1 MIILRFRELISNRSR
16 ADIKPV
22 MFGEMDLNDVVFT
35 IVKALQNA
43 SRNRFYGIKVLTDI
57 LSGTESEKVVKNNL
71 GQIPEFRALSNMSY
85 DMIQAVIEWMITQ
98 HFILKTRERYP
109 VLHSTYEGLH
119 YSEFITERKLKKLK
133 QYLEEDVVLWK

>member
-1 MIILRFRELISNRSR
+1 
-16 ADIKPV
+16 

-71 GQIPEFRALSNMSY
+71 GQVPEFRALSNMSY

>member
-1 MIILRFRELISNRSR
+1 M
-16 ADIKPV
+16 
-22 MFGEMDLNDVVFT
+22 
-35 IVKALQNA
+35 NA

>member
-1 MIILRFRELISNRSR
+1 
-16 ADIKPV
+16 